1 MNFRSI
7 LFSIVISIALFACSS
22 PKKTPAEEPA
32 PKISRTDR
40 LRGGTSFSNP
50 VVIQV
55 TTERAG
61 LDEEYR
67 WLSNNYP
74 GYSLVRRKQATQNG
88 RYYHIVS
95 IRTKSGQAR
104 DIYFDS
110 TAFVGKN

>member
-1 MNFRSI
+1 MNFRI
-7 LFSIVISIALFACSS
+7 IFFTIISTVFIACSS
-22 PKKTPAEEPA
+22 PKKTPAKEPA

-50 VVIQV
+50 VVIKV

-74 GYSLVRRKQATQNG
+74 GYSLIRRKQATHNG
-88 RYYHIVS
+88 RHFHIVS

-104 DIYFDS
+104 DIYFDT
-110 TAFVGKN
+110 TAFTGKN